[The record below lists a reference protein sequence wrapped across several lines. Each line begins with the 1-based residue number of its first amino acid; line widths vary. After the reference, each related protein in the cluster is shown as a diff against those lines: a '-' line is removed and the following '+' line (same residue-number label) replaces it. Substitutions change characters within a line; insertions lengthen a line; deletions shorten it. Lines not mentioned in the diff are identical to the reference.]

1 MGVQFNSSAPSIVAR
16 RQTDQAAG
24 RLAVTQRQLSSLL
37 RINQASDDAAGLAI
51 AERFRSQILQFN
63 QEVNS
68 LQSGSNLVQTAEGG
82 LSVQNDAVSRI
93 RELSV
98 QASNGTLTNDQRTA
112 INQEAQQLLS
122 QIDQV
127 ASGTDFNGRTP
138 LASDS
143 TVQLNADGT
152 EQVTTTESTVNSLGL
167 NGLDLSTQA
176 GAQAALGALD
186 SAAESI
192 STNRASLGAQQN
204 RLSSA
209 IEQRENSSE
218 NLQAAESAI
227 RDLDVGRAVIEQAR
241 NEILLQTGI
250 SSLLQGGRL
259 QNESAR
265 VLLGG

>member
-1 MGVQFNSSAPSIVAR
+1 MGIQFNSSTSSIFAR

-68 LQSGSNLVQTAEGG
+68 LQSGSNLIQTAEGG
-82 LSVQNDAVSRI
+82 LSVQSDAVSRV

-98 QASNGTLTNDQRTA
+98 QAANGTLNDDQRAA
-112 INQEAQQLLS
+112 INEEAQQLLA
-122 QIDQV
+122 QIDDV
-127 ASGTDFNGRTP
+127 ARGTDFNGQVP
-138 LASDS
+138 LENDT
-143 TVQLNADGT
+143 TVQLDADGS
-152 EQVTTTESTVNSLGL
+152 EQVTTAESTVDSLGL

-186 SAAESI
+186 NAAESI

-209 IEQRENSSE
+209 IAQREISSE
-218 NLQAAESAI
+218 NAQAAESAI

-259 QNESAR
+259 QNETAR